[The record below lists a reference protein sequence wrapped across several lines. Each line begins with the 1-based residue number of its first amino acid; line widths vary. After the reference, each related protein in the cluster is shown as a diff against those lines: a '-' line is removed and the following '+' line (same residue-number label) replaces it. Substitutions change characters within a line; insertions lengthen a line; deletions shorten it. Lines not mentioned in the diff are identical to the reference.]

1 MTRAAG
7 RKTGP
12 TPAGVIARLK
22 AQMIARYGLAN
33 VPGRAEELRQ
43 PGTTL
48 GVSVQYGC
56 QQIRIRLMDDR
67 KWVSVFDLQVAAPD
81 QQVRQRV
88 FTVLDAWF
96 SQIEKTE
103 GSKPLA
109 GWGGGHSRVPSG
121 PVQIHIDAT
130 SSPRVQA
137 ELLHSIRGRRGGV
150 A

>member
-88 FTVLDAWF
+88 FAVLDAWF
-96 SQIEKTE
+96 SVEKT
-103 GSKPLA
+103 
-109 GWGGGHSRVPSG
+109 GGRNGDVIG